1 MPTSSKKELQQEI
14 QDLKDALESEFTP
27 AQFKDD
33 IRKQIRDSEAELD
46 KLEKAESQVKT
57 ASAEKKPQKVEKKE
71 TAAQRVKKRVEQ
83 AKKTVKIAKKKQEE
97 AKQEKKTAL
106 QKIKERKEKRAAAK
120 KPVRKSAPKK
130 SSLSKKRD
138 AERKALKAG
147 RRVSA
152 DGNVYYENRSNRSDV
167 QRRKYP
173 YLEDGGFTND
183 GAGMFAGGGRIVDFE
198 VGDNVII
205 ESGYSQYD
213 GKKAEVVRI
222 MPDNKT
228 LELKIK
234 HKVGNE
240 YIKFEKN
247 EVKKYAEGGT
257 TDFTNDGAG
266 MFARGG
272 GIKDYEEKSREMRA
286 TILAIQKSRINPAD
300 VSPEFAKEMADDLG
314 MPITEKEAIKI
325 SKGFGYEGKYAK
337 GGIFGSNR
345 NLARDR
351 MFKSQEDWEQRYKRK
366 SRPKN
371 PAYQKHEMGGELHKT
386 EFAEGGVIVDYTE
399 GLYADPRF
407 DINSPMFARGGKLS
421 NKYNYLPKYQIATIT
436 TEDGAVIDGN
446 DIIDGVYVKKKVK
459 F

>member
-33 IRKQIRDSEAELD
+33 IRKQIKDSEAELD
-46 KLEKAESQVKT
+46 KLEKAEKDVKT
-57 ASAEKKPQKVEKKE
+57 ASAEKKPEKVEKKE

-83 AKKTVKIAKKKQEE
+83 AKKTVKTAKKKQEE
-97 AKQEKKTAL
+97 VKQEKKSAL
-106 QKIKERKEKRAAAK
+106 QKIKERKEKMASAK

-138 AERKALKAG
+138 AERKALKPG

-152 DGNVYYENRSNRSDV
+152 DGNVYYENRSNRTDL

-173 YLEDGGFTND
+173 YLEDGG
-183 GAGMFAGGGRIVDFE
+183 
-198 VGDNVII
+198 
-205 ESGYSQYD
+205 
-213 GKKAEVVRI
+213 
-222 MPDNKT
+222 
-228 LELKIK
+228 
-234 HKVGNE
+234 
-240 YIKFEKN
+240 
-247 EVKKYAEGGT
+247 T
-257 TDFTNDGAG
+257 TDFTNEGAG
-266 MFARGG
+266 MF
-272 GIKDYEEKSREMRA
+272 
-286 TILAIQKSRINPAD
+286 
-300 VSPEFAKEMADDLG
+300 
-314 MPITEKEAIKI
+314 
-325 SKGFGYEGKYAK
+325 AK
-337 GGIFGSNR
+337 GGIFGSDR
-345 NLARDR
+345 NLSRDR

-366 SRPKN
+366 NRPKN
-371 PAYQKHEMGGELHKT
+371 PTYQKHEMGGELHKT
-386 EFAEGGVIVDYTE
+386 QFAEGGVIVDYTE
-399 GLYADPRF
+399 GLLADPRF